1 MTKWVVVL
9 TVVMLGTTVAV
20 RAQVPRTAPSQPPA
34 HRLPDSPEP
43 QLTVEH
49 DVPYSTIGG
58 QTLGLDIY
66 ERRDPSS
73 DLRPAVIAIHGGGW
87 TSYDKT
93 AMREVSTFLARCG
106 FVAFA
111 VDYRLLHG
119 NENLWPAQLD
129 DVQRA
134 VRWIRAHAAKYGVDR
149 DRIGAF
155 GYSAGGQ
162 LAALL
167 GMEDTRDNS
176 DPALARYSSRV
187 EAVVDVSGPSDFTTD
202 RNADDDAFFT
212 TFFGGD
218 YEHHPE
224 IWQDASPV
232 FHVSRKAA
240 PFLIVHGT
248 RDVTVSIAQAQEL
261 ADKLKR
267 ARVHVEFVKVEDGH
281 DFESPDSLTRLT
293 HETRNFFAQY
303 LRPGN

>member
-1 MTKWVVVL
+1 M
-9 TVVMLGTTVAV
+9 
-20 RAQVPRTAPSQPPA
+20 PRTAPSQPPA
-34 HRLPDSPEP
+34 HRLPDSPEL
-43 QLTVEH
+43 QVTVEH

-58 QTLGLDIY
+58 QPLGLDIY
-66 ERRDPSS
+66 YLRDQSS
-73 DLRPAVIAIHGGGW
+73 DLRPAVIIIHGGGW
-87 TSYDKT
+87 TSGDKT
-93 AMREVSTFLARCG
+93 GMRELSTFLARCCG

-111 VDYRLLHG
+111 VDYRLQHG
-119 NENLWPAQLD
+119 SDNLWPAQLD

-149 DRIGAF
+149 DRIGAY

-176 DPALARYSSRV
+176 DPALAKYSSRV
-187 EAVVDVSGPSDFTTD
+187 EAVVDLSGPSDFTTD
-202 RNADDDAFFT
+202 RDADSDAFLT

-232 FHVSRKAA
+232 FHVTRKAA

-248 RDVTVSIAQAQEL
+248 RDTTVPIAQAQEL

-267 ARVHVEFVKVEDGH
+267 ARVHVEFVKVDDDH
-281 DFESPDSLTRLT
+281 NVESPDSIKRLA

-303 LRPGN
+303 LRLGN